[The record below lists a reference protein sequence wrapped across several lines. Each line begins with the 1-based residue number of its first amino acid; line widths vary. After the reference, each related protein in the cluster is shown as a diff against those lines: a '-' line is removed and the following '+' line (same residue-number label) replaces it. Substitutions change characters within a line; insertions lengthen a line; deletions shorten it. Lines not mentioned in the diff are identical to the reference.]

1 MFSDAR
7 GAVAMTKRILVVD
20 DEAHS
25 REGLRDSLAREGHA
39 VETATNGRDA
49 LMAVTR
55 GESPFHV
62 AIIDVDLPRRHGAL
76 TGWEVA
82 QACRA
87 ASPSTAII
95 IVVAD
100 DWAPE
105 HATAASLGVTEI
117 LEKPISPAHV
127 KRLLRELPA
136 MALAAALPRRSES
149 ASP

>member
-1 MFSDAR
+1 M
-7 GAVAMTKRILVVD
+7 VKRILVVD

-49 LMAVTR
+49 LTAVTQ
-55 GESPFHV
+55 GGAPFHV
-62 AIIDVDLPRRHGAL
+62 AIIDVDLPRRQGGL

-82 QACRA
+82 RACRA
-87 ASPSTAII
+87 ASPSTTII
-95 IVVAD
+95 AVVAD

-105 HATAASLGVTEI
+105 HAAAASLGVAEI

-136 MALAAALPRRSES
+136 LARAAAPAPRPER
-149 ASP
+149 ATP